1 VTLPRAVPVAA
12 LALLVACSCVAAAT
26 GTAAAVAGPGAETAT
41 QPASPANATL
51 VAAYPNPVADGDP
64 GEYVV
69 VRFPD
74 PTDATGW
81 TLSDGNT
88 VARLPNRTL
97 EGTVAFATSPRT
109 ARAHT
114 DRPVAG
120 LEGRLLLADGG
131 DRLELRRDGD
141 VVDAARYRNA
151 PESRVR
157 DFRAGEWRPVGATDL
172 APVRSGDGEA
182 TAFVLPDADDLTAE
196 TLASADDR
204 LLLAGYTLTSEDVT
218 EALLEAHRDGADVRV
233 LLDGAPV
240 GGVTDRQARLLD
252 RLADAGVEVRL
263 LAGPHRR
270 YRQHHPKYAVV
281 DDRALV
287 LTENFKPAGTGGM
300 SSRGWGVVLHD
311 PDAAEFLAGL
321 HRADRTWRAATPW
334 SAYREGREFAESD
347 PALGDYDSRHAQ
359 ARLGYESATV
369 LAAPDNAEAALVGRL
384 DDADDR
390 VLVQQVEVGS
400 RDGRLLRAVLRAA
413 DRGVRVRIH
422 LSDAWYVESDNAAL
436 AGWLNRRADAE
447 GWDLEAR
454 VDDAGSGGAGYGKVH
469 TKGVVVDDAVVLGSL
484 NWANAAGRENR
495 EVLVALEGEG
505 VAGYYAD
512 VFASDWSAGGREPSL
527 PVGLLGGVAVA
538 VSGGLL
544 VARKVEFVGR
554 DGVVSD
560 WQP

>member
-1 VTLPRAVPVAA
+1 MRFPRAVPP
-12 LALLVACSCVAAAT
+12 T
-26 GTAAAVAGPGAETAT
+26 AVAVGLAIALVVCSGSVTAVAVEDGSGHPGSAAH
-41 QPASPANATL
+41 PNATL

-69 VRFPD
+69 VRFPVA
-74 PTDATGW
+74 TNATGW

-97 EGTVAFATSPRT
+97 EGTVVLSTTPHA
-109 ARAHT
+109 AHGHI
-114 DRPVAG
+114 DRPVVR

-131 DRLELRRDGD
+131 DRLVLRRDGAE
-141 VVDAARYRNA
+141 VDAARYRNA

-157 DFRAGEWRPVGATDL
+157 DFAAGEWRPVGATDL
-172 APVRSGDGEA
+172 DPVRTGGAEA
-182 TAFVLPDADDLTAE
+182 SAFVLPDAADRTAE
-196 TLASADDR
+196 TLRSADDR
-204 LLLAGYTLTSEDVT
+204 LLLAGYTLTSERVT
-218 EALLEAHRDGADVRV
+218 EALLAAHRDGADVRV
-233 LLDGAPV
+233 LLEGSPV
-240 GGVTDRQARLLD
+240 GGVTRRQARLLD

-263 LAGPHRR
+263 LGGPHRR

-281 DDRALV
+281 DHRALV

-311 PDAAEFLAGL
+311 DAAAGALAEL
-321 HRADRTWRAATPW
+321 HAADRGWRAATPW
-334 SAYREGREFAESD
+334 PRYREGRDFADAD
-347 PALGDYDSRHAQ
+347 PALGDVEAHHDP
-359 ARLGYESATV
+359 ARLEYGSATV
-369 LAAPDNAEAALVGRL
+369 LAAPDNAETALEARL
-384 DDADDR
+384 DGADDR
-390 VLVQQVEVGS
+390 ILLQQVEVGG
-400 RDGRLLRAVLRAA
+400 RENRLLRAVLRAA

-436 AGWLNRRADAE
+436 ADWLNRRADAG

-454 VDDAGSGGAGYGKVH
+454 VDDAGRGGAGYEKVH
-469 TKGVVVDDAVVLGSL
+469 TKGVVVDDSVVLGSL

-495 EVLVALEGEG
+495 EVLVALDGEA

-512 VFASDWSAGGREPSL
+512 VFASDWSAGGTEPSL

-554 DGVVSD
+554 DGVVTD
-560 WQP
+560 WQW